1 MAITYESAGQTVP
14 LSGSQTA
21 PSFQPRQ
28 VAVTPFD
35 PSRQMLQQS
44 ETDLTAFAQFS
55 ETLNKFLGAQAEE
68 DKKKKI
74 AVGFTKFVNGEFQ
87 LKPEVVQKEQ
97 AEVGQLKAAAVGATQ
112 TATAAQTLPGAE
124 GMAAHIRDTSPA
136 LQGWEAYGAA
146 IAAAQGAPVSLSNY
160 INQARAENRSIIDPT
175 TGGTIDLRPNMG
187 RVQAQRA
194 MEVLT
199 GQWGV
204 TSGYNRINPTI
215 MMEHAN
221 GNIAIAKARLMED
234 WGKSLDLE
242 TQEIGRIR
250 SEGEQITLL
259 KGASNPAKAQQAV
272 NTFERISLV
281 GTEQR
286 NKDYASSL
294 TKTIDGFLSDRNL
307 SSAYDTLTFLGN
319 ATHPSGVLMK
329 DHPSLQETFR
339 TLRDKVSTAGTEFS
353 GSIVKERLEKLT
365 LEAAQ
370 ADKLPLAARQV
381 AFDDPKTGI
390 IKRARDAGIP
400 EEAIN
405 KLRTGGSD
413 PYEIA
418 LLKGAADG
426 TLFRGKYRVTK
437 NSVDRME
444 QDGVIDK
451 AVADKIRSY
460 PGLPDE
466 KETVEEVYKPAKDH
480 AAGLVAQWQTSS
492 FTAGEVPTATQTT
505 QAARTR
511 DAALAAA
518 MTKLKPRIEE
528 LLEKGQPLNPMQIGE
543 QLASLAKTELINP
556 ANPYYWNPVTK
567 SAPKI
572 NELLKTTPDLNK
584 SFETLLPKDTLGAIT
599 NRVSG
604 LQIVGP
610 KSSIGMGAGLI
621 QAEQESVNSG
631 GPISLSVR
639 NAAKYAGY
647 TDVNK
652 YLSDQATGQGLT
664 WTPNKNQQTYLDG
677 VRKVSPAI
685 AKQLASDLTPSARRS
700 WISKL
705 RSLEAARQLSPQ
717 STSIVPGSGLS
728 SLQRDIVIGESGGDY
743 GQYNFGVVRSGPG
756 NTAIQALTVR
766 DVVRGDYRI
775 NGQQVIHYGAYQ
787 FKPATFAVAAK
798 AAGLPDNAPFNQDTQ
813 DRAFQA
819 VVANGAISW
828 RTSLNDYVAGR
839 VPDTER
845 NLTAAITDLTSEWT
859 SVQNMTPA
867 KVGQYLRSIRTE
879 KASPPAPTLSTLAA
893 PMRTVEVGKTLLGM
907 GAKIWQHPDFDLL
920 KGYSPKGGVVGK
932 HSDKSF
938 HYSSQALDLPRSNNT
953 VTNLDKIYDYLI
965 TNAKVLGISEV
976 YWDRKGYYQNGKMI
990 GGPRSNA
997 VSGHDT
1003 HLHVSFD

>member
-1 MAITYESAGQTVP
+1 MASIYESTGPQIGLT
-14 LSGSQTA
+14 GSQTA
-21 PSFQPRQ
+21 PSFQPGQ
-28 VAVTPFD
+28 AYD

-44 ETDLTAFAQFS
+44 ERDLTAFAQFS
-55 ETLNKFLGAQAEE
+55 ETLNKFLGDRAEE

-97 AEVGQLKAAAVGATQ
+97 AEVGQLKAAAIDATQ
-112 TATAAQTLPGAE
+112 TANAAQTLPGAE
-124 GMAAHIRDTSPA
+124 GMAAHIRDTSPP
-136 LQGWEAYGAA
+136 LKGWEAYGAA

-160 INQARAENRSIIDPT
+160 INQARAENRTIIDPT
-175 TGGTIDLRPNMG
+175 TGGTIQLRPDMG
-187 RVQAQRA
+187 RVEAQRA

-204 TSGYNRINPTI
+204 TTGYNRINPTI
-215 MMEHAN
+215 MMDHAN

-234 WGKSLDLE
+234 WGKALDLE

-250 SEGEQITLL
+250 VEGEHITLL
-259 KGASNPAKAQQAV
+259 KGASDPAKAQQAI
-272 NTFERISLV
+272 NTIEKTSLV

-286 NKDYASSL
+286 NKDYASNL
-294 TKTIDGFLSDRNL
+294 TKSIDGFLSERDL

-319 ATHPSGVLMK
+319 ATHPSGGLMR

-339 TLRDKVSTAGTEFS
+339 TLQDKVRTAGTEFS

-365 LEAAQ
+365 LEATQ
-370 ADKLPLAARQV
+370 ADKLSLAARQV

-405 KLRTGGSD
+405 KLRTGGSES
-413 PYEIA
+413 YELA

-437 NSVDRME
+437 NAVDRME

-466 KETVEEVYKPAKDH
+466 KQTVEEVYKPAKDH
-480 AAGLVAQWQTSS
+480 AAGLVFQWQTSA
-492 FTAGEVPTATQTT
+492 FTAGDVPTATQTT

-518 MTKLKPRIEE
+518 MTKLMPKLERLLESGQPPNPLTLGEE
-528 LLEKGQPLNPMQIGE
+528 LAA
-543 QLASLAKTELINP
+543 LARTELINP
-556 ANPYYWNPVTK
+556 ANPYYWNPGTK
-567 SAPKI
+567 SAPNI
-572 NELLKTTPDLNK
+572 NKLLQTTPNLNK
-584 SFETLLPKDTLGAIT
+584 SFETLLPKNTLDAIT

-610 KSSIGMGAGLI
+610 QSSIGMGAGLI

-639 NAAKYAGY
+639 NAARYAGY

-677 VRKVSPAI
+677 VRKVSPTI

-705 RSLEAARQLSPQ
+705 RALEASRQLGPQ
-717 STSIVPGSGLS
+717 STSIVPGSGLA
-728 SLQRDIVIGESGGDY
+728 SLQNDIVIRESGGDY

-787 FKPATFAVAAK
+787 FKPATFAIAAK

-819 VVANGAISW
+819 VVANGAIPW

-859 SVQNMTPA
+859 SVQNMTPV
-867 KVGQYLRSIRTE
+867 KLGQYLRSIRTE
-879 KASPPAPTLSTLAA
+879 KVPPTDPTLSTLAA

-920 KGYSPKGGVVGK
+920 KGYSPKGGVVGTGR
-932 HSDKSF
+932 
-938 HYSSQALDLPRSNNT
+938 SSQSLHHQAQALDLPLSHNT
-953 VTNLDKIYDYLI
+953 VVTLDNTYDYLI
-965 TNAKVLGISEV
+965 KNAKVLGISEV

-990 GGPRSNA
+990 GGPRSNV
-997 VSGHDT
+997 VSGHNT
-1003 HLHVSFD
+1003 HLHVSFE

>member
-1 MAITYESAGQTVP
+1 MASIYESAGPQIV
-14 LSGSQTA
+14 LAGSQTT
-21 PSFQPRQ
+21 PSYQPGQ
-28 VAVTPFD
+28 AYD
-35 PSRQMLQQS
+35 PSRIMLQQS
-44 ETDLTAFAQFS
+44 ERDLTAFAQFS
-55 ETLNKFLGAQAEE
+55 ETLNKFLGDRAEE

-87 LKPEVVQKEQ
+87 LKPEVIQKEQ
-97 AEVGQLKAAAVGATQ
+97 AEAGQLKAAAIGATQ
-112 TATAAQTLPGAE
+112 TANAAQTLPGAE

-146 IAAAQGAPVSLSNY
+146 IAAAQSAPVSLSNY
-160 INQARAENRSIIDPT
+160 INQARAENRAIIDPT
-175 TGGTIDLRPNMG
+175 TGGTIQIRANMG
-187 RVQAQRA
+187 RVEAQRA

-204 TSGYNRINPTI
+204 ETGYNRINPTI

-234 WGKSLDLE
+234 WGKALDLE
-242 TQEIGRIR
+242 TQEITRIR
-250 SEGEQITLL
+250 VEGEQL
-259 KGASNPAKAQQAV
+259 KLWKGVNSPETAQQAI
-272 NTFERISLV
+272 NTFEKTSIV

-286 NKDYASSL
+286 NKEYGSGF
-294 TKTIDGFLSDRNL
+294 TKTIDGLLAERNI
-307 SSAYDTLTFLGN
+307 SGAYDTLNFLGN
-319 ATHPSGVLMK
+319 AIHPSGGLMK

-339 TLRDKVSTAGTEFS
+339 TLQEKVGKAGTEFS

-370 ADKLPLAARQV
+370 ADKLPLAARQA

-390 IKRARDAGIP
+390 IKRARDAGIS
-400 EEAIN
+400 EEDIN
-405 KLRTGGSD
+405 KLKTGGSES
-413 PYEIA
+413 YEIA
-418 LLKGAADG
+418 VLKGAADG
-426 TLFRGKYRVTK
+426 TLFRGKSRITK
-437 NSVDRME
+437 AWVDSAER
-444 QDGVIDK
+444 DGKIDK
-451 AVADKIRSY
+451 AVADKLRSY

-466 KETVEEVYKPAKDH
+466 KETVEELYKPAKDH
-480 AAGLVAQWQTSS
+480 ASGLVAQWQTSK
-492 FTAGEVPTATQTT
+492 FTTGEVPTSTQLT
-505 QAARTR
+505 QATRTR
-511 DAALAAA
+511 DAAVAAA
-518 MTKLKPRIEE
+518 MSKFRPTIERLIE
-528 LLEKGQPLNPMQIGE
+528 SGQPPNPTQIGE
-543 QLASLAKTELINP
+543 QIAALAKVELDNEK
-556 ANPYYWNPVTK
+556 NPYYWNPVTK
-567 SAPKI
+567 SAPNI
-572 NELLKTTPDLNK
+572 NKLLETAPDLNK
-584 SFETLLPKDTLGAIT
+584 SFQTVLPKNTLDAIT

-604 LQIVGP
+604 LQVVGP
-610 KSSIGMGAGLI
+610 ASSLGMSAGLI

-652 YLSDQATGQGLT
+652 YLSDQATNQGLT

-705 RSLEAARQLSPQ
+705 RSLEAAQQLGPQ

-728 SLQRDIVIGESGGDY
+728 SLQKDIVIGESGGDY

-787 FKPATFAVAAK
+787 FKPATFAIAAK
-798 AAGLPDNAPFNQDTQ
+798 AAGIPDNAPFNQDTQ

-819 VVANGAISW
+819 VVANGAIPW

-839 VPDTER
+839 IPDTEG
-845 NLTAAITDLTSEWT
+845 NLTAAITDLRSEWT

-867 KVGQYLRSIRTE
+867 KLGQYLRSVRME
-879 KASPPAPTLSTLAA
+879 KAVPPAPTLSTVAA
-893 PMRTVEVGKTLLGM
+893 PARTVEVGKTLLGM
-907 GAKIWQHPDFDLL
+907 GAKIWQHPDFDLR
-920 KGYSPKGGVVGK
+920 KGYSPKGGVVGTNR
-932 HSDKSF
+932 
-938 HYSSQALDLPRSNNT
+938 SSQSLHHQAQALDLPRSDNT
-953 VTNLDKIYDYLI
+953 VVTLDNIYDYLI
-965 TNAKVLGISEV
+965 KNAQVLGISEV
-976 YWDRKGYYQNGKMI
+976 YWDRKGYYRGGKMI

-1003 HLHVSFD
+1003 HLHVSFE